1 MSEQNTQST
10 SPKEDFTVMIGSQS
24 SDDTVVLTTT
34 ELSKKWLETAMVNY
48 SSDNHNYS
56 TYLNETAF
64 SSSSIM
70 ESELETLSVNPQS
83 DIRKVKRINDI
94 ARYYINKD
102 DLVGKVYE
110 TIESNVNTEYLLT
123 YKDFTGNRN
132 KKIQAEKAK
141 ELIEN
146 FNDQINLKNIIRK
159 SVPLTYS
166 EGNYPLYLRKNKDAY
181 TVDYYPLGV
190 IEVSDYE
197 IDGEPYLL
205 FNVNELKSR
214 LQKVNKKN
222 RDGTFLFFKS
232 IDDEI
237 KNNYPKEVYD
247 AFISKNQYAKL
258 NIKKT
263 GILRINNMNRKYGVT
278 PIFRTFKPALMLEI
292 FETTDKINAQSKGK
306 KIIFQQMRKE
316 ILGKDFDKDG
326 FEDMAYAHESFMEAW
341 KNKVVVYTGSAA
353 VESITYVEPKVES
366 TSIELI
372 NYNRNK
378 IMTDLGISFLNSDSK
393 GAFASAQISI
403 KELMKLINKITSQ
416 LEDIVKK
423 WYKLIL
429 TENGFSVEFCPNIKI
444 IDSEMLEM
452 SIKLD
457 MVEFLY
463 MKLNCSIET
472 AYNMLGVEFDN
483 EKKLRREENE
493 SGLEEIFAPRVT
505 SYTNS
510 KEPPNSEGAPVKNN
524 DPNKQVQDQDRVKAK
539 KKAGATK

>member
-1 MSEQNTQST
+1 MSNENKSNK
-10 SPKEDFTVMIGSQS
+10 PVEDFTVTIGSRP
-24 SDDTVVLTTT
+24 SDDTIVLTTT
-34 ELSKKWLETAMVNY
+34 ELSKKWLETAMLNY
-48 SSDNHNYS
+48 RSDNHNHS
-56 TYLNETAF
+56 AYLNETAF
-64 SSSSIM
+64 SAASITD
-70 ESELETLSVNPQS
+70 SELEALSINPQS
-83 DIRKVKRINDI
+83 DILKVKRINDI

-110 TIESNVNTEYLLT
+110 TIESNVNTEYSLT
-123 YKDFTGNRN
+123 FKELSTGRN
-132 KKIQAEKAK
+132 KKLQADKAR
-141 ELIEN
+141 ELIED
-146 FNDQINLKNIIRK
+146 FNDQINLENLIRK
-159 SVPLTYS
+159 SVPLAYS
-166 EGNYPLYLRKNKDAY
+166 EGNYPMYLRKNNDSY

-190 IEVSDYE
+190 VEVSDYE
-197 IDGEPYLL
+197 VDGEPYLL
-205 FNVNELKSR
+205 FNANELKSR

-222 RDGTFLFFKS
+222 KDGSFMFFKS

-237 KNNYPKEVYD
+237 KNNYPPEVYD
-247 AFISKNQYAKL
+247 SFVKKNQYAKL
-258 NIKKT
+258 DIKQS

-278 PIFRTFKPALMLEI
+278 PIFRTFRPALMLDI

-306 KIIFQQMRKE
+306 KIIFQKMRKE
-316 ILGKDFDKDG
+316 ILGENFDLDG
-326 FEDMAYAHESFMEAW
+326 FEEMSFAHESFLEAW
-341 KNKVVVYTGSAA
+341 KNKVVVYTGSPA
-353 VESITYVEPKVES
+353 VENIMYVEPKVES

-423 WYKLIL
+423 WYKFVL
-429 TENGFSVEFCPNIKI
+429 TENGIPVEYCPDIKI

-457 MVEFLY
+457 MAEFMY

-472 AYNMLGVEFDN
+472 AYNIVGVDFTN
-483 EKKLRREENE
+483 EKKLRKQENE
-493 SGLEEIFAPRVT
+493 DGLEEIFKPRLT
-505 SYTNS
+505 AYTNNGE
-510 KEPPNSEGAPVKNN
+510 EPDSEGRPVDNK
-524 DPNKQVQDQDRVKAK
+524 DPDKQVQDQDRVKAK